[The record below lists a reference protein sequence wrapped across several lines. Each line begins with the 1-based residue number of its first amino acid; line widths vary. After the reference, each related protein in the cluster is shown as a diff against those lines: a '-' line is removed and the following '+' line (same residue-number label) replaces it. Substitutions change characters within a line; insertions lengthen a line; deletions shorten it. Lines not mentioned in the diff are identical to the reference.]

1 MVLLEAKNIDKS
13 YGNLQVLKN
22 VSLQI
27 KKGEFVAI
35 MGPSGA
41 GKSTLLHL
49 LGMLDKADKGSIVI
63 SQTDI
68 NKLNANKQAAF
79 RNKHIGFVFQSHH
92 LLQEFTALENV
103 CMPMWIAGMERA
115 EAAKK
120 AEEIL
125 AMVGLSHRIHHKPS
139 ALSGGEQ
146 QRVAIARAVAQAP
159 EIIFADE
166 PTGNLDTTTA
176 EEINKLFLDL
186 VAQNGLTLVVVTHNE
201 QLADLADRTLYMR
214 DGMMLP

>member
-22 VSLQI
+22 VSLRI

-125 AMVGLSHRIHHKPS
+125 AMVGLSHRIHHKPA

-201 QLADLADRTLYMR
+201 QLADLADRTLHMR

>member
-125 AMVGLSHRIHHKPS
+125 AMVGLSHRIHHKPA

-201 QLADLADRTLYMR
+201 QLADLADRTLHMR

>member
-63 SQTDI
+63 SQTNI

-201 QLADLADRTLYMR
+201 QLADLADRTLHMR

>member
-201 QLADLADRTLYMR
+201 QLADLADRTLHMR

>member
-125 AMVGLSHRIHHKPS
+125 AMVGLSHRIHHKPA

-176 EEINKLFLDL
+176 EEINRLFLDL

-201 QLADLADRTLYMR
+201 QLADLADRTLHMR

>member
-115 EAAKK
+115 EAAKN

-201 QLADLADRTLYMR
+201 QLADLADRTLHMR